1 MGADMSALTIDLTGY
16 SPGSTVSLGDT
27 SPGAPMLLQIH
38 DAATGSIDAVTLYAG
53 VTGSAVLQ
61 HVQFT

>member
-1 MGADMSALTIDLTGY
+1 
-16 SPGSTVSLGDT
+16 
-27 SPGAPMLLQIH
+27 MLLQIH
-38 DAATGSIDAVTLYAG
+38 DAATGSIDAVSLYAG